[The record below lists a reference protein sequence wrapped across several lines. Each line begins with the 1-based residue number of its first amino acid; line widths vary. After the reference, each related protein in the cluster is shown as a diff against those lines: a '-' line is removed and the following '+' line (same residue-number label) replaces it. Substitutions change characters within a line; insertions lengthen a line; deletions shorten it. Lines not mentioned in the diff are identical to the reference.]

1 VISET
6 TIIKIDTITL
16 VEGFGAMRVFL
27 ETVWRR
33 HGKSN
38 EEIEFVLGGLN
49 WPDGSPADPTM
60 WADWLAAVEVARS
73 GRSTSVR

>member
-1 VISET
+1 VVSET
-6 TIIKIDTITL
+6 AIIRIDTLTL
-16 VEGFGAMRVFL
+16 VEGFGAMRIFL

-38 EEIEFVLGGLN
+38 EAIEFVLGGLN

-60 WADWLAAVEVARS
+60 WADWLAAVEIARGGGS
-73 GRSTSVR
+73 PSVR

>member
-1 VISET
+1 MSSEAA
-6 TIIKIDTITL
+6 IIKTDTITL
-16 VEGFGAMRVFL
+16 VEGFGAMRIFL

-38 EEIEFVLGGLN
+38 EEIEFVLGGSN
-49 WPDGSPADPTM
+49 WPDGSPADLTM

-73 GRSTSVR
+73 GRSASVG

>member
-1 VISET
+1 MTEET
-6 TIIKIDTITL
+6 AIIKIDTITL
-16 VEGFGAMRVFL
+16 VEGFDAMRIFL

-38 EEIEFVLGGLN
+38 EEIEFVLGGLT